1 MPQGSSGKYARSFH
15 QRRRKSMA
23 AHSVPRWAWR
33 SLFGVL
39 LVTTGGAIWAANAFV
54 DFSFVEVWTTL
65 NLFCI
70 ALGVVL
76 APILLGVERLRGLL
90 IWLVPGAMLMI
101 VLTTFAVFA
110 VLDRFYGTGSSQI
123 NYTRLLWTL
132 FGGISAGGLYAGIL
146 ALWVARRNR
155 ELARTNKQL
164 VSEKRES
171 ELSRQ
176 LSETKLRMLQAQ
188 IEPHFLFNTLA
199 AAQQLS
205 EKGAPN
211 AAKLIGHL
219 IRFLRLAIPSMREQT
234 ATVARECEFVSA
246 YLAIMQTRMGKRL
259 TYVVDVAPSVE
270 AVPIP
275 PAMVMT
281 LVENAIKHGLEPSL
295 DGGEVRIVA
304 EDDGETVRLTV
315 ADTGVG
321 LVSAAEKETGSG
333 LGLSNI
339 GERLQAIYAGKARM
353 ELGENAP
360 RGFKAVLHLPKVMP
374 MTQDGKE

>member
-1 MPQGSSGKYARSFH
+1 MKSQRDIPNWMWRVLFCVLVLTTVFSVWVARTYF
-15 QRRRKSMA
+15 
-23 AHSVPRWAWR
+23 
-33 SLFGVL
+33 
-39 LVTTGGAIWAANAFV
+39 
-54 DFSFVEVWTTL
+54 DFTFVEVWTTL
-65 NLFCI
+65 NLFCL
-70 ALGVVL
+70 ALGLIVTPV
-76 APILLGVERLRGLL
+76 LLGVGRLRGMLL
-90 IWLVPGAMLMI
+90 WLVPGA
-101 VLTTFAVFA
+101 VLAIILATFAVFA
-110 VLDRFYGTGSSQI
+110 VLDRYYGNDPGQMFLV
-123 NYTRLLWTL
+123 RFRWTL
-132 FGGISAGGLYAGIL
+132 FAGISAGALYAGIL
-146 ALWVARRNR
+146 ALWVARRNK
-155 ELARTNKQL
+155 ELARTNRQL
-164 VSEKRES
+164 TSEKKES

-259 TYVVDVAPSVE
+259 NYEVNFAPEVADI
-270 AVPIP
+270 PIP

-295 DGGEVRIVA
+295 EGGTVNVTAHAEGEQVIV
-304 EDDGETVRLTV
+304 TV

-321 LVSAAEKETGSG
+321 LVEKAHKEAGSG

-339 GERLQAIYAGKARM
+339 SERLQAIYAGGATM
-353 ELGENAP
+353 ELGANQP
-360 RGFKAVLHLPKVMP
+360 RGFKAVLKLPKALIVP
-374 MTQDGKE
+374 TPQV

>member
-1 MPQGSSGKYARSFH
+1 LILTP
-15 QRRRKSMA
+15 
-23 AHSVPRWAWR
+23 V
-33 SLFGVL
+33 
-39 LVTTGGAIWAANAFV
+39 
-54 DFSFVEVWTTL
+54 
-65 NLFCI
+65 
-70 ALGVVL
+70 
-76 APILLGVERLRGLL
+76 LLGVERLRGFL
-90 IWLVPGAMLMI
+90 IWLVPGAVLAI
-101 VLTTFAVFA
+101 VLATFAVFA
-110 VLDRFYGTGSSQI
+110 VLDRFYGNDPSQMFSI
-123 NYTRLLWTL
+123 RFRWTL
-132 FGGISAGGLYAGIL
+132 FGGVSAGALYAGIL

-155 ELARTNKQL
+155 ELARSNRQL
-164 VSEKRES
+164 TSEKKES

-211 AAKLIGHL
+211 AAELIGHL

-234 ATVARECEFVSA
+234 ATVSRECEFVSA

-259 TYVVDVAPSVE
+259 NYDVSFAPEV
-270 AVPIP
+270 ADIPIP

-295 DGGEVRIVA
+295 DGGTVTVNA
-304 EDDGETVRLTV
+304 VLDGDRVTVSV

-321 LVSAAEKETGSG
+321 LVENTQRDAGSG

-339 GERLQAIYAGKARM
+339 SERLQAIYAGAARM
-353 ELGENAP
+353 ELGANQP
-360 RGFKAVLHLPKVMP
+360 RGFKAVLRLPVTMHLP
-374 MTQDGKE
+374 TAQL